1 MKRSYKSIIR
11 LQNMLS
17 KMEDDLGMGE
27 MSISE
32 KQVLMAV
39 FDIQEKMGFAKTK
52 TILNH
57 DLTKN
62 ISRPSIFRALKQL
75 ENAKQIEKLDN
86 KFASYTI
93 ATNLG

>member
-1 MKRSYKSIIR
+1 
-11 LQNMLS
+11 MLS
-17 KMEDDLGMGE
+17 QMEDDLGMGE
-27 MSISE
+27 MSNSE

-39 FDIQEKMGFAKTK
+39 FEIQEKLGFAKTK

-75 ENAKQIEKLDN
+75 ENMKRIVKLEN
-86 KFASYTI
+86 EFASYTI
-93 ATNLG
+93 PKNVESDVQ

>member
-1 MKRSYKSIIR
+1 MKKSYKSIIR

-17 KMEDDLGMGE
+17 QMEDDLGMGE

-39 FDIQEKMGFAKTK
+39 FEIQEKLGFAKTK

-75 ENAKQIEKLDN
+75 ENMKRIVKLEN
-86 KFASYTI
+86 EFASYTI
-93 ATNLG
+93 PTNVE

>member
-1 MKRSYKSIIR
+1 
-11 LQNMLS
+11 MLS
-17 KMEDDLGMGE
+17 QMEDDLGMGE

-39 FDIQEKMGFAKTK
+39 FEIQEKLGFAKTK

-75 ENAKQIEKLDN
+75 ENMKRIVKLEN
-86 KFASYTI
+86 EFASYTI
-93 ATNLG
+93 PTNID

>member
-1 MKRSYKSIIR
+1 
-11 LQNMLS
+11 MLS
-17 KMEDDLGMGE
+17 QMEDDLGMGE

-39 FDIQEKMGFAKTK
+39 FEIQEKLGFAKTK

-75 ENAKQIEKLDN
+75 ENMKRIVKLEN
-86 KFASYTI
+86 EFASYTI
-93 ATNLG
+93 PTNVE

>member
-1 MKRSYKSIIR
+1 
-11 LQNMLS
+11 MLS
-17 KMEDDLGMGE
+17 QMEDDLGMGE

-39 FDIQEKMGFAKTK
+39 FDIQEKMGSAKTK

>member
-1 MKRSYKSIIR
+1 MKKLYKNIIK

-17 KMEDDLGMGE
+17 QMEGDLGMGE

-39 FDIQEKMGFAKTK
+39 FEIQEKMGFAKTK
-52 TILNH
+52 IILNH

-62 ISRPSIFRALKQL
+62 ISRPFIFRV
-75 ENAKQIEKLDN
+75 
-86 KFASYTI
+86 
-93 ATNLG
+93 

>member
-1 MKRSYKSIIR
+1 
-11 LQNMLS
+11 MLS
-17 KMEDDLGMGE
+17 QMEDDLGMGE

-75 ENAKQIEKLDN
+75 ENMKRIVKLEN
-86 KFASYTI
+86 EFASYTI
-93 ATNLG
+93 PTNVE